1 MNAKKGGYLKAT
13 GLYTIGSM
21 FNKAISLLL
30 LPVFTRLLSKSSYGI
45 VSTYTSWVNIVVIIV
60 GVQLNLSLRSA
71 SVDYKDEIDSYTHS
85 LNVLTSLISAVL
97 MAITIVV
104 CSFTLETTIT
114 LLVFFCFIQSFMT
127 AIINIELQKQM
138 MELAYVKRT
147 ILLSLPNLLAALLG
161 IAIIILFPET
171 DYWGRIISM
180 VFVYLLIGSIIL
192 IKYFYKSHGSKVTKY
207 WKYALSFSI
216 PLIFHGLANVLLNNI
231 DRTMITAYRSA
242 EETGV
247 YSVAY
252 TMGMVLIAVTSALE
266 SVWIPWF
273 TKAMNEERKDEV
285 NRIGKIYIFVGS
297 FICTIAIMC
306 MPEVLK
312 LFTEKSYWDA
322 VDVLPPIMLAS
333 YVVFLFTICANTEY
347 YYKKTK
353 HIAFNTLIAAGSNI
367 VLNFILIPRF
377 GAVAAAYTTLA
388 SYTLSFILHYL
399 YSSKLNKDIL
409 QIKIYIIPTI
419 VVIIGTILTYCC
431 MSIPLLRW
439 SIAIV
444 SVILAL
450 IFVASKRDTIM
461 SIF

>member
-1 MNAKKGGYLKAT
+1 MKIKSSGYLKAT

-21 FNKAISLLL
+21 FNKAIALLL

-60 GVQLNLSLRSA
+60 GVQLNLTLRSA
-71 SVDYKDEIDSYTHS
+71 YVDYEDEIDSYTNS
-85 LNVLTSLISAVL
+85 MNTLTSIISAIV
-97 MAITIVV
+97 MTISIVV
-104 CSFTLETTIT
+104 CSFLVKGTTT
-114 LLVFFCFIQSFMT
+114 LLVFFCILQSFMT

-147 ILLSLPNLLAALLG
+147 ILLALPNLLAALTG
-161 IAIIILFPET
+161 IIVILLFPAV
-171 DYWGRIISM
+171 DYWGRIVSM
-180 VFVYLLIGSIIL
+180 VFVYIVIGGSIL
-192 IKYFYKSHGSKVTKY
+192 IKYLYKSRGKKIVKY
-207 WKYALSFSI
+207 WRYALTFSI

-242 EETGV
+242 TETGA

-273 TKAMNEERKDEV
+273 TKMMNENNKEEV
-285 NRIGKIYIFVGS
+285 NRIGKLYILCGAI
-297 FICTIAIMC
+297 ICVIAIMC

-322 VDVLPPIMLAS
+322 ADILPPIMLAS

-353 HIAFNTLIAAGSNI
+353 HIAINTLIAAGIN
-367 VLNFILIPRF
+367 VLLNLLLIPQF
-377 GAVAAAYTTLA
+377 GAVAAAYTTLV
-388 SYTLSFILHYL
+388 SYSVSFVLHYC
-399 YSSKLNKDIL
+399 YSNKLDRDIL
-409 QIKIYIIPTI
+409 KFKVYVGPTI
-419 VVIIGTILTYCC
+419 LVIAGTIITYYW
-431 MSIPLLRW
+431 MDIPILRW
-439 SIAIV
+439 SIAIIVFIVV
-444 SVILAL
+444 STIIYIKRNSILE
-450 IFVASKRDTIM
+450 KK
-461 SIF
+461 